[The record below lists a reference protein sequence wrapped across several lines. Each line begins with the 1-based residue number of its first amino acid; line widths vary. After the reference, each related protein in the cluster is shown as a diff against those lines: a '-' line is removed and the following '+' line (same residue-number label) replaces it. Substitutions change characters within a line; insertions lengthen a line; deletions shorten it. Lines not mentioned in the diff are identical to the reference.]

1 MRAEREPGVGV
12 LTLTMEPSGRD
23 RRQQA
28 ILIFLYKLILSL
40 GECFC

>member
-1 MRAEREPGVGV
+1 MRAEREPGGGGV

-28 ILIFLYKLILSL
+28 ILTLLYKLILGL
-40 GECFC
+40 GECF